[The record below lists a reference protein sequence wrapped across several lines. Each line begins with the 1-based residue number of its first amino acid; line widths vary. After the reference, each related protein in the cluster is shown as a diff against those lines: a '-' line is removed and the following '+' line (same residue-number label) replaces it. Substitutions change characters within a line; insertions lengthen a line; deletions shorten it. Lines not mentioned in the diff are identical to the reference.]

1 MSTAKQKRNYN
12 NFENWRVTQ
21 RYIRI
26 EHNKIIIKWFREA
39 GSQARQSLRNSLLIY
54 KKDTANQI
62 LVKIQF
68 FNQYIS
74 KNQEAVTLPLQYNTR
89 VLPNISQLAIIFR
102 PTSKKSKSGNYTL
115 HIPHYSGN
123 KSPNMSGHTKGNY
136 WAKYTCKDG
145 AGVLV
150 YCNSKAEATKIA
162 REMNRYVDS
171 KYRSDSSN
179 PATGYMAHEPNK
191 IVKVKPIRADYYKE
205 GKKNQIVPDWRYY
218 FD

>member
-1 MSTAKQKRNYN
+1 MTTVNDKRNYS
-12 NFENWRVTQ
+12 NFQNWRVTQ

-26 EHNKIIIKWFREA
+26 EHNKIVRNWFLDG
-39 GSQARQSLRNSLLIY
+39 GSSNRQNLRNSLLAY

-68 FNQYIS
+68 FHHYIR
-74 KNQEAVTLPLQYNTR
+74 NEEMPLTLPLQYNTR

-102 PTSKKSKSGNYTL
+102 PTSKKSESGNYTL
-115 HIPHYSGN
+115 HIPHYNGN
-123 KSPNMSGHTKGNY
+123 KSPNISGHTKGNY

-145 AGVLV
+145 ASILV
-150 YCNSKAEATKIA
+150 YCQTEAEAVKIA
-162 REMNRYVDS
+162 KQMNKYVDS
-171 KYRSDSSN
+171 KYKADLIK

-205 GKKNQIVPDWRYY
+205 GKKERVTPDWRYY
-218 FD
+218 FN